1 MFDLLTGAL
10 ANKDISAK
18 VEHILKKY
26 FLFSYKCLTVC
37 SFVLHKRCHQ
47 FVTFHCPG
55 ADRGAE
61 NDVSVTN
68 QIRFHMM

>member
-1 MFDLLTGAL
+1 MFDLFTGAL

-18 VEHILKKY
+18 VEHTLKEHILISNKC
-26 FLFSYKCLTVC
+26 FSVC

-61 NDVSVTN
+61 NDVSVT
-68 QIRFHMM
+68 